1 MRICLGWQG
10 SGLSDGNW
18 VTLGAHEV
26 EDLET
31 VVSHLR
37 KVYPESAIG
46 LWGRSMGAVTALMY
60 SQRDPSIAGVV
71 SSPPP
76 PFCSPDGNSSSSF
89 YIPGMETPH
98 LILVRPSQIL

>member
-1 MRICLGWQG
+1 MRVCLGWQG

-46 LWGRSMGAVTALMY
+46 LWGRSMGAVPALMY

-71 SSPPP
+71 SSPPS
-76 PFCSPDGNSSSSF
+76 PFYSPDGNSSSSF
-89 YIPGMETPH
+89 CSPDGNSPSSFYSPGM
-98 LILVRPSQIL
+98 